1 VGRTLIKFLD
11 IPAIRVANSSR
22 LWFTNADIAER
33 LAIGAD
39 ALKSRMV
46 GSEAGAYRKLK
57 LRKDIAWTSASPD
70 LVARYGEKLHEHLTA
85 GLFDMDYLLS
95 AAFSLPTKEA
105 RSLRDWIVYALNGLA
120 YDGFTSL
127 RNYHTSIETR
137 RALTAYVC
145 GADNYLDIVRRRW
158 NPAEFTR
165 GTTLAPAEVTVDKL
179 CIPDYYIDRAEVT
192 RIKGL
197 DLAIYLL
204 SEYGS
209 LDSNSVCDILDVKL
223 SAGSYTEED
232 AASLRAWVEARHYE
246 ELNT

>member
-1 VGRTLIKFLD
+1 MIKFLD

-22 LWFTNADIAER
+22 LWFANTDIAER

-39 ALKSRMV
+39 ALKARMV
-46 GSEAGAYRKLK
+46 GSEAGAYRRLK

-70 LVARYGEKLHEHLTA
+70 LVERYGDKLHAHLAA
-85 GLFDMDYLLS
+85 GLFDIDYLLS
-95 AAFSLPTKEA
+95 AAFSLPTREA
-105 RSLRDWIVYALNGLA
+105 RALRDRVVYALNGLA

-127 RNYHTSIETR
+127 RNYHTPIEVR

-145 GADNYLDIVRRRW
+145 GAESYLDIVKRRW
-158 NPAEFTR
+158 SPAEFTR

-204 SEYGS
+204 CEYSS
-209 LDSNSVCDILDVKL
+209 LDIPQVCSIMGVSL
-223 SAGSYTEED
+223 SAGDYTDED
-232 AASLRAWVEARHYE
+232 AASLRLWVEARHNE
-246 ELNT
+246 EL

>member
-1 VGRTLIKFLD
+1 MIKFLD

-22 LWFTNADIAER
+22 IWFTNEDIAKR

-39 ALKSRMV
+39 ALKARMI
-46 GSEAGAYRKLK
+46 GSEAGAYRRLK

-70 LVARYGEKLHEHLTA
+70 LVARYGDKLHEHLTA

-95 AAFSLPTKEA
+95 AAFTLPTQEA
-105 RSLRDWIVYALNGLA
+105 RTLRDWIVYALNGLA
-120 YDGFTSL
+120 YDGFTTL
-127 RNYHTSIETR
+127 RNYHTPIEIR
-137 RALTAYVC
+137 RALTAHVC
-145 GADNYLDIVRRRW
+145 GAESYLDIVKRRW

-165 GTTLAPAEVTVDKL
+165 GTTLAPAEVTIDKL

-204 SEYGS
+204 CEYSS
-209 LDSNSVCDILDVKL
+209 LDIEQICSIIGVSLP
-223 SAGSYTEED
+223 AGTYTEED
-232 AASLRAWVEARHYE
+232 AASLRLWVEARHNE
-246 ELNT
+246 EL

>member
-1 VGRTLIKFLD
+1 MIKFLD

-22 LWFTNADIAER
+22 LWFANKDIAER

-39 ALKSRMV
+39 ALKARMV
-46 GSEAGAYRKLK
+46 GSEAGAYRRLK

-70 LVARYGEKLHEHLTA
+70 LVERYGDKLHAHLAA
-85 GLFDMDYLLS
+85 GLFDIDYLLS
-95 AAFSLPTKEA
+95 AAFSLPTREA
-105 RSLRDWIVYALNGLA
+105 RALRDRVVYALNGLA

-127 RNYHTSIETR
+127 RNYHTPIEVR

-145 GADNYLDIVRRRW
+145 GAESYLDIVKRRW
-158 NPAEFTR
+158 SPADFTR

-204 SEYGS
+204 CEYS
-209 LDSNSVCDILDVKL
+209 ILDIPQICSIMGVNL
-223 SAGSYTEED
+223 SAGNYTDED
-232 AASLRAWVEARHYE
+232 AASLRLWVEARHNE
-246 ELNT
+246 EL

>member
-1 VGRTLIKFLD
+1 MMIKFLD

-22 LWFTNADIAER
+22 LWFTNSDIAER

-46 GSEAGAYRKLK
+46 GSEAGAYRRLK
-57 LRKDIAWTSASPD
+57 LRKDIAWASASPD
-70 LVARYGEKLHEHLTA
+70 LIRRYGDKLHEHLTA

-127 RNYHTSIETR
+127 RNYHTPIETR

-145 GADNYLDIVRRRW
+145 GADNYLDIVKRRW
-158 NPAEFTR
+158 SPAEFTR

-197 DLAIYLL
+197 DLALYLL
-204 SEYGS
+204 CEHGN
-209 LDSNSVCDILDVKL
+209 LDIDTVCSILGVSI

-232 AASLRAWVEARHYE
+232 ADSLRAWVEARHNE
-246 ELNT
+246 ELQT

>member
-1 VGRTLIKFLD
+1 MIKFLD

-22 LWFTNADIAER
+22 LWFTNVDIAKR
-33 LAIGAD
+33 LAIGVD

-57 LRKDIAWTSASPD
+57 LRKDIAWSSASPD
-70 LVARYGEKLHEHLTA
+70 LIERYGDKLHEYLVA

-105 RSLRDWIVYALNGLA
+105 RSLRDWIVYTLNGLA

-127 RNYHTSIETR
+127 HNYHTPIEVR

-145 GADNYLDIVRRRW
+145 GADNYLEIIERRW

-165 GTTLAPAEVTVDKL
+165 GTTLAPAEVTIDNL
-179 CIPDYYIDRAEVT
+179 CIPDYYIDREEVT

-204 SEYGS
+204 CEYGN
-209 LDSNSVCDILDVKL
+209 LDIEQICSIIGVSL
-223 SAGSYTEED
+223 SAGSYTD
-232 AASLRAWVEARHYE
+232 KDTAGLRTWVEARHNE
-246 ELNT
+246 RL

>member
-1 VGRTLIKFLD
+1 MIKFLG

-22 LWFTNADIAER
+22 LWFSNSDIAER
-33 LAIGAD
+33 LAIGTD
-39 ALKSRMV
+39 ALKARMI
-46 GSEAGAYRKLK
+46 GSEAGAYRRLK

-70 LVARYGEKLHEHLTA
+70 LIERYGDKLHAHLSA

-105 RSLRDWIVYALNGLA
+105 RALRDWIVYTLNSLA

-127 RNYHTSIETR
+127 HNYHTPIDVR

-145 GADNYLDIVRRRW
+145 GAESYLDIVKRRW
-158 NPAEFTR
+158 TPTDFTR

-192 RIKGL
+192 KIKGL
-197 DLAIYLL
+197 DLAIYLIC
-204 SEYGS
+204 EYTS
-209 LDSNSVCDILDVKL
+209 LDMEQVCSIIGVSL
-223 SAGSYTEED
+223 SAGSYTDED
-232 AASLRAWVEARHYE
+232 AASLRLWVEAKHNE
-246 ELNT
+246 EL

>member
-1 VGRTLIKFLD
+1 MIKFLD

-22 LWFTNADIAER
+22 LWFANSDIAQR

-46 GSEAGAYRKLK
+46 GSEAGAYRRLK

-70 LVARYGEKLHEHLTA
+70 LVERYGDKLHAHLAA

-105 RSLRDWIVYALNGLA
+105 RALRDWVVYALNGLA

-127 RNYHTSIETR
+127 RNYHTPIEVR

-145 GADNYLDIVRRRW
+145 GADSYLDIVKRRW
-158 NPAEFTR
+158 NPAAFTR

-179 CIPDYYIDRAEVT
+179 CVPDYYIDRAEVT

-204 SEYGS
+204 CEYSS
-209 LDSNSVCDILDVKL
+209 LDIAQVCSIIGVSL
-223 SAGSYTEED
+223 SAGSYTDED
-232 AASLRAWVEARHYE
+232 AAALRAWVTSKHSE
-246 ELNT
+246 EL